1 MFVWLKK
8 HYFPVLLGSYFIY
21 LILLIYRTSFVIDGV
36 RYFSLVDDMMISM
49 KYAKELSL
57 GHGLVWNIGDRV
69 EGFTNPLWTIYMAL
83 VHLLPIAASKISLVI
98 QLTNVLFLLLN
109 LVVIKKIAGLLS
121 NKSFFVVFFSL
132 LLTVSYYPL
141 NNYGVLGI
149 EVTVLTLLTS
159 IAALLVI
166 RQFKTKKFSNRVFL
180 ILGIATLVRI
190 DTVVLFGSATLFIY
204 FFDKKNREKILKSG
218 LSHFILFVGIQTG
231 IRYLYYHEL
240 FPNTYYLKMTGY
252 PIFFR
257 MTRGAYSLLKFV
269 WDTGIFLFVIPLTLL
284 PKVKKEVL
292 FIFWII
298 LFQILYTI
306 YTGGDVF
313 YYFGRYV
320 MVTVPLFFVLFSLSS
335 ERIVQGIVQGLN
347 AKKYVFSFSLVFI
360 LVAISMFNFVDK
372 DMFLESLLLK
382 HPQSTGGI
390 KQNVEL
396 AKAIDT
402 ATYKGAKVAVI
413 WAGITPYFSDRYF
426 YDMLGKSDKVVA
438 REKARSPH
446 ELLEVNPLIR
456 FVPGHLKYDYEYSIK
471 ALKPDVVTN
480 LYFEKEQIVPYMEK
494 YYELKNID
502 GVNLY
507 LKKNS
512 KFVKKI

>member
-8 HYFPVLLGSYFIY
+8 HFFPILLGGYFVY

-49 KYAKELSL
+49 KYAKLFAE

-69 EGFTNPLWTIYMAL
+69 EGFTNPLWTMYMA
-83 VHLLPIAASKISLVI
+83 VIHLLPIASSKISLVI

-109 LVVIKKIAGLLS
+109 LIVIKKIASLLS
-121 NKSFFVVFFSL
+121 KNSFFVVLFSL
-132 LLTVSYYPL
+132 ILTASYYPL
-141 NNYGVLGI
+141 NNYAVLGI

-159 IAALLVI
+159 LVALFVTQQI
-166 RQFKTKKFSNRVFL
+166 TTKKYTGMVFF

-190 DTVVLFGSATLFIY
+190 DMAVLFGSTVLFL
-204 FFDKKNREKILKSG
+204 FLFDKKNREKVVKSG
-218 LSHFILFVGIQTG
+218 VVYFLLFVGLQTG
-231 IRYLYYHEL
+231 VRYMYYHEL

-252 PIFFR
+252 PILFR
-257 MTRGAYSLLKFV
+257 MTRGAYTLLKFV
-269 WDTGIFLFVIPLTLL
+269 WDTGLILFIIPLTLF
-284 PKVKKEVL
+284 PKVKKEIL
-292 FIFWII
+292 FIFWI
-298 LFQILYTI
+298 LFFQILYTI

-320 MVTVPLFFVLFSLSS
+320 MVTVPLFFVLFALSS
-335 ERIVQGIVQGLN
+335 ERILQSIAQVLNIKKHVFAMSFIFIIVS
-347 AKKYVFSFSLVFI
+347 V
-360 LVAISMFNFVDK
+360 SMFNFVDK

-396 AKAIDT
+396 VRAIDT
-402 ATYKGAKVAVI
+402 VTYKGAKVAVI

-426 YDMLGKSDKVVA
+426 YDMLGKSDKVIA
-438 REKARSPH
+438 H
-446 ELLEVNPLIR
+446 EENKNPKELADVNRLIR
-456 FVPGHLKYDYEYSIK
+456 FVPGHLKYDYDYSIK
-471 ALKPDVVTN
+471 TLRPDVVTN
-480 LYFEKEQIVPYMEK
+480 LYFEREQIIPYMEK
-494 YYELKNID
+494 NYELKNID

-512 KFVKKI
+512 KFIKR

>member
-1 MFVWLKK
+1 
-8 HYFPVLLGSYFIY
+8 
-21 LILLIYRTSFVIDGV
+21 
-36 RYFSLVDDMMISM
+36 
-49 KYAKELSL
+49 
-57 GHGLVWNIGDRV
+57 
-69 EGFTNPLWTIYMAL
+69 
-83 VHLLPIAASKISLVI
+83 
-98 QLTNVLFLLLN
+98 
-109 LVVIKKIAGLLS
+109 
-121 NKSFFVVFFSL
+121 
-132 LLTVSYYPL
+132 
-141 NNYGVLGI
+141 
-149 EVTVLTLLTS
+149 
-159 IAALLVI
+159 
-166 RQFKTKKFSNRVFL
+166 
-180 ILGIATLVRI
+180 
-190 DTVVLFGSATLFIY
+190 
-204 FFDKKNREKILKSG
+204 
-218 LSHFILFVGIQTG
+218 
-231 IRYLYYHEL
+231 
-240 FPNTYYLKMTGY
+240 
-252 PIFFR
+252 

-269 WDTGIFLFVIPLTLL
+269 WDTGIFLFIVPLTLL